1 MIRRGV
7 TEDLAAVVGIHVDAW
22 KQVYREIM
30 PEEVLEKR
38 NYDEQRQAWE
48 RKLEKGEEDLYVYE
62 INGNIAGFASC
73 RVIDEEHAEI
83 DTLYFDEK
91 YRGKGYGTQ
100 MLEYLFQILG
110 PKRKVSLWCVKEN
123 PNRKFYEANGGSP
136 GREKEVLIGG
146 KQVAGI
152 QYTFER

>member
-7 TEDLAAVVGIHVDAW
+7 TEDLAAVARIHVDAW
-22 KQVYREIM
+22 KQVYRGIM

-73 RVIDEEHAEI
+73 RVIDEGHAEI

-91 YRGKGYGTQ
+91 YRGNTD
-100 MLEYLFQILG
+100 
-110 PKRKVSLWCVKEN
+110 
-123 PNRKFYEANGGSP
+123 
-136 GREKEVLIGG
+136 
-146 KQVAGI
+146 AGI
-152 QYTFER
+152 SVSDIRTEKKSVPLVRERKSKPEIL